1 MATCQVLYFRLPP
14 STGNVI
20 PAIPAIQKT
29 PNVNIKSDN
38 ESDPKNPSESK
49 KVFSIKHLKSKIL
62 RIIEV

>member
-38 ESDPKNPSESK
+38 ER
-49 KVFSIKHLKSKIL
+49 IKFDARELLKMM
-62 RIIEV
+62 